1 MPTYTYRCE
10 IHGEF
15 EQEHSIKERLEECTK
30 CKEAGLKPKKVVRL
44 ISSGGSFILTGGG
57 WAREGYS

>member
-1 MPTYTYRCE
+1 MPTYTYCCK

-15 EQEHSIKERLEECTK
+15 DQEHSIKDKLENCPK
-30 CKEAGLKPKKVVRL
+30 CQEEGLEPQKVVRL
-44 ISSGGSFILTGGG
+44 ISSGGTFILAGGG

>member
-15 EQEHSIKERLEECTK
+15 DQEHSIKEQLEDCPK
-30 CKEAGLKPKKVVRL
+30 CQEEGLEPKKVVRL
-44 ISSGGSFILTGGG
+44 ISAGTGFILSGSG
-57 WAREGYS
+57 WAKDNYS